1 MKKILIVGKKSFV
14 ASHIYEELNYKTTLI
29 DYDELIKKK
38 ESFFKNFN
46 YIINCSSN
54 LNFIKKKYNTKFDY
68 DYNIAL
74 KIKNLKCGYIF
85 LSTRKVYFPKA
96 DIKETGK
103 LKPKCNYSINK
114 LTSENKVTTILNKK
128 ILILRAGNII
138 GHDTNKSKRKLH
150 ITFMD
155 IFLQNIKNNILF
167 KNPYIYK
174 DFLPVKIFVKILAK
188 LIASKCS
195 GIYNVSFGKK
205 IYIDNILNWLNYYNN
220 KPFIKKVFKINGIK
234 ENKDCFYSL

>member
-1 MKKILIVGKKSFV
+1 
-14 ASHIYEELNYKTTLI
+14 
-29 DYDELIKKK
+29 
-38 ESFFKNFN
+38 
-46 YIINCSSN
+46 
-54 LNFIKKKYNTKFDY
+54 
-68 DYNIAL
+68 
-74 KIKNLKCGYIF
+74 
-85 LSTRKVYFPKA
+85 
-96 DIKETGK
+96 
-103 LKPKCNYSINK
+103 
-114 LTSENKVTTILNKK
+114 
-128 ILILRAGNII
+128 
-138 GHDTNKSKRKLH
+138 
-150 ITFMD
+150 MD

-234 ENKDCFYSL
+234 ENKDCFYLNNTKLKKKIKFNLTKKILELECKKISKKIFYEK